1 VANSIHVK
9 LLTLLLLT
17 TLFPIATL
25 GIREV
30 GASSSTLKRHA
41 PILIDGPS
49 AFTQA
54 NGVTSGSGTANDP
67 FIIQGWSIDASTS
80 DGIVIRNILNAG
92 QFVSPMYFVI
102 RNVFIHS
109 ETRAHADIV
118 LDSDDS
124 SPDLVCFECPNN
136 VFSGVIANSTLT
148 DNGYGIVLANSNNIE
163 VSAVTIKDVSTGL
176 QCLGSSFL
184 QIRTNRI
191 ASSAQ
196 GMNLDCSVTDAFYNS
211 IIDTDFGF
219 LIGNFGSLDLEHNS
233 VASPR
238 GFTLNRTG
246 SAIIANNQITGVAGL
261 TTQLF
266 QYGIDL
272 AETSGV
278 SIDNN
283 TITNSGPAQIQTG
296 SSGVNI
302 ESCPVDTVTGQPL
315 SCDTAIIG
323 NTISAANSYGVS
335 LFAAQGVIVFHNNF
349 VNNTIQAF
357 DQTGQN
363 TWDNGYPSG
372 GNFWSDY
379 PGVDNCSGPLQN
391 ICPSPDGIGDTPYMF
406 NFNEDHYPLMT
417 PFS

>member
-1 VANSIHVK
+1 VAKSIHMK
-9 LLTLLLLT
+9 LLIVLLLAAL
-17 TLFPIATL
+17 LPLATF

-49 AFTQA
+49 AFTPD

-67 FIIQGWSIDASTS
+67 FVIQGWSIDASTA

-92 QFVSPMYFVI
+92 QFASPVYFVI

-109 ETRAHADIV
+109 ETKTHADIV
-118 LDSDDS
+118 LDEDDS

-136 VFSGVIANSTLT
+136 VFSGVVTNSTLT
-148 DNGYGIVLANSNNIE
+148 DNAYGIILTNSNNIE
-163 VSAVTIKDVSTGL
+163 VSAVTIKDTGTGL
-176 QCLGSSFL
+176 QCVGSSFL

-191 ASSAQ
+191 ANSAQ
-196 GMNLDCSVTDAFYNS
+196 GVNLGCAVTDAFYNS
-211 IIDTDFGF
+211 IIDADFGF
-219 LIGNFGSLDLEHNS
+219 LIGNSGSLDLEHNS

-238 GFTLNRTG
+238 GFTLNGTS
-246 SAIIANNQITGVAGL
+246 SAIIANNLITGAAGL

-266 QYGIDL
+266 QYGIDMIG
-272 AETSGV
+272 AGAV

-283 TITNSGPAQIQTG
+283 TITNSGLAQIQSG
-296 SSGVNI
+296 SSGVKI
-302 ESCPVDTVTGQPL
+302 ESCPLDTGTGQPL
-315 SCDTAIIG
+315 SCNTAIIG
-323 NTISAANSYGVS
+323 NTISAADSYGVS

-349 VNNTIQAF
+349 VDNAIQAF

-363 TWDNGYPSG
+363 TWDDGYPSG

-391 ICPSPDGIGDTPYMF
+391 ICPSPDGIGDIPYMF